1 MTATD
6 SDMLVKE
13 DSSLHFLLD
22 ANKKW
27 AKAIE
32 DSNPDFFMEQNAGQA
47 PSFLWIGCSDS
58 RVPPNHITATNPGDI
73 FVHRNIGNAVLALDL
88 NANAVMQYAVDVLK
102 VKHLI
107 VCGHYKCGAVHAALG
122 HSTGLPIIEQW
133 IAHIR
138 TLDAQF
144 HDTLKRLPP
153 QVRFDLMCELNA
165 ITNAKNACLSVV
177 VQNAWKRGQKL
188 VVHGW
193 CYRLANGI
201 IEDLN
206 FEVDDP
212 KQVEYTFE
220 AAMKHAIKKAVATQ

>member
-1 MTATD
+1 MATD
-6 SDMLVKE
+6 SDLMAKE
-13 DSSLHFLLD
+13 DTSLYFLLE

-32 DSNPDFFMEQNAGQA
+32 DTNPDFFMEQNAGQA

-58 RVPPNHITATNPGDI
+58 RVPPNHITSTNPGDI

-88 NANAVMQYAVDVLK
+88 NANAVLQYAVDALK
-102 VKHLI
+102 VKHII
-107 VCGHYKCGAVHAALG
+107 VCGHYKCGAVHAAIG
-122 HSTGLPIIEQW
+122 HKTGLPIIEQW

-138 TLDAQF
+138 ILDAQF

-165 ITNAKNACLSVV
+165 ITNAKNACLSTV

-201 IEDLN
+201 IEDLM
-206 FEVDDP
+206 FEVEDIQ
-212 KQVEYTFE
+212 QVEYTFE
-220 AAMKHAIKKAVATQ
+220 AAMKNAIKKAVATY